1 MVARPGG
8 CALRPGDQPHVDD
21 AMSGMTPGPD
31 EQLRRT
37 AVTGHRSRVGGWPI
51 PIAGAV
57 LVLLAYTL
65 RYALVPFVFAAVISF
80 VLDPVVDWA
89 ARRMGGHRWPIAALL
104 SLMIVGWAACTA
116 WWIGTTAFHDV
127 AEAMTKLPRMIDSA
141 ITAATGPSGEDI
153 FGARHTPQELSGDAV
168 DSLRGLLN
176 EASILLA
183 LKLTVGTVAGGV
195 MTLVLV
201 PYFLIS
207 GPRLADG
214 TLWLIPPER
223 RRSVQEML
231 PKLVPMLRRYVVG
244 LIGVVIYAAT
254 VAYIGFGLVFN
265 VPGAGVL
272 AIIVGL
278 LELIPVVGPVTS
290 LALVGLTAIS
300 QGTFAAVF
308 LMAYAL
314 GLRLSIDNLVGPLA
328 LGHAATVH
336 PVVVIFSFVIGV
348 VLFGIIGLL
357 LAVPTAASIKLILQH
372 YYAEPIEPAETVEL
386 APAPRRAARAGPHS

>member
-1 MVARPGG
+1 
-8 CALRPGDQPHVDD
+8 
-21 AMSGMTPGPD
+21 MTPTPD
-31 EQLRRT
+31 EQSRRT

-51 PIAGAV
+51 AIAGAV
-57 LVLLAYTL
+57 LVLLAYSL

-89 ARRMGGHRWPIAALL
+89 ARRIGGHRWPVATLL
-104 SLMIVGWAACTA
+104 SVLIVGAAGCMA
-116 WWIGTTAFHDV
+116 WWISTTAFHDV
-127 AEAMTKLPRMIDSA
+127 AQAVSKLPRMIDTGIA
-141 ITAATGPSGEDI
+141 AATGPSGVDI
-153 FGARHTPQELSGDAV
+153 FGARHTPQQLSAAALDAV
-168 DSLRGLLN
+168 RGLLN
-176 EASILLA
+176 AGSILLA
-183 LKLTVGTVAGGV
+183 LKLSVGTVAGGV

-207 GPRLADG
+207 GQRLADG

-244 LIGVVIYAAT
+244 LIAVVIYAAA
-254 VAYIGFGLVFN
+254 VAYFGFGLLFK

-272 AIIVGL
+272 AIVVGL
-278 LELIPVVGPVTS
+278 LEMIPVVGPVTS
-290 LALVGLTAIS
+290 LVLVGLTAVS

-314 GLRLSIDNLVGPLA
+314 ALRLSIDNLVGPLA

-348 VLFGIIGLL
+348 MLFGIIGLL

-386 APAPRRAARAGPHS
+386 TPASRRPARARRPLS

>member
-1 MVARPGG
+1 
-8 CALRPGDQPHVDD
+8 
-21 AMSGMTPGPD
+21 MTPAPD
-31 EQLRRT
+31 QQSRRT
-37 AVTGHRSRVGGWPI
+37 TAAGRRSRVGAWPI
-51 PIAGAV
+51 AIAGAV

-104 SLMIVGWAACTA
+104 SLLIVGGVGYAA

-127 AEAMTKLPRMIDSA
+127 AAAMSKLPRMIETAISA
-141 ITAATGPSGEDI
+141 VTGSSGVDI
-153 FGARHTPQELSGDAV
+153 FGARHTPQQLSGAALDA
-168 DSLRGLLN
+168 LRGLLN
-176 EASILLA
+176 GASVVLG
-183 LKLTVGTVAGGV
+183 LKLSVGSVAGGI

-244 LIGVVIYAAT
+244 LIGVVIYAAA
-254 VAYIGFGLVFN
+254 VAYIGFGLLFK

-272 AIIVGL
+272 AIVVGL
-278 LELIPVVGPVTS
+278 LDRTTGDDTGRRSGDLTRTGRVDGS
-290 LALVGLTAIS
+290 LAGHVRGC
-300 QGTFAAVF
+300 VPD
-308 LMAYAL
+308 AYAL
-314 GLRLSIDNLVGPLA
+314 ALRLSIDNLVGPLA
-328 LGHAATVH
+328 LGHAARVH

-357 LAVPTAASIKLILQH
+357 LAVPTAASIKLILEH
-372 YYAEPIEPAETVEL
+372 YYAEPIEPAETMEL
-386 APAPRRAARAGPHS
+386 AAASDRAARARRSRS